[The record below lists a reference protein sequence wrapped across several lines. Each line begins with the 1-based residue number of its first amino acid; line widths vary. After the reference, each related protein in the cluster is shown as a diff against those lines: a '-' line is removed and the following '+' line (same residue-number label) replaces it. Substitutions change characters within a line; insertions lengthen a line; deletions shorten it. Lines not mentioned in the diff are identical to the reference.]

1 MEHKFD
7 LSNLLKVYKAL
18 IWITLYAAALHF
30 FDNVY
35 FSFNTQNLLGSHG
48 KLLHY
53 FGYRLL

>member
-18 IWITLYAAALHF
+18 IWITLYAALHF

-35 FSFNTQNLLGSHG
+35 FFFQYQNLLGSHG